1 MNCWKQIA
9 EQLGVDEIQTSQGI
23 SSINVWVRIGNLWSS
38 TTIDTNQLEDV
49 KNPAL
54 MCADRFR
61 ELVQRLKR
69 DVARA
74 DYKVAAVVSP
84 GDGWID
90 EARGEDLDRAAS
102 LVGLTREPEA
112 RQLPSR
118 FAAVAEEL
126 KKL

>member
-9 EQLGVDEIQTSQGI
+9 EQLGVDEVQTSQGI
-23 SSINVWVRIGNLWSS
+23 SSINVRVRIGSRWSS

-49 KNPAL
+49 KNPAI
-54 MCADRFR
+54 MCADRLY

-69 DVARA
+69 DV
-74 DYKVAAVVSP
+74 
-84 GDGWID
+84 WIG